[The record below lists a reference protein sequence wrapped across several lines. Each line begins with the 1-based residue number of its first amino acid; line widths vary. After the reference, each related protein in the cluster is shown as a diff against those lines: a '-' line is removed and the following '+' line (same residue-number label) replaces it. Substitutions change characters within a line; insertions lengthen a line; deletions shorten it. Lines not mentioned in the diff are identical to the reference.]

1 MGPQNIERANY
12 WVRAAGAAALGVLTL
27 FLLVGT
33 VGALKYVRYIGSGVS
48 ASNVISVSGHGEVFA
63 VPDTATFT
71 FSVREEAKQ
80 VETAQNTAT
89 DKVNE
94 IIDFLTAQGIE
105 EKDIQTTSY
114 NVQPMYDWIQ
124 DTCVNGVCRGGRQT
138 LRGFEVSQT
147 VTVKVR
153 DTEAA
158 GELLS
163 GIGSRGV
170 SDVSGLS
177 FTVDDEEALQE
188 QAREAAI
195 EEARKKA
202 EELADQLGVDIV
214 RVVGFSENSYGYPTP
229 YAYGR
234 GGVAMDSMA
243 EAQNAKAP
251 SLPTGENK
259 ITSDV
264 SVTYEIR

>member
-1 MGPQNIERANY
+1 MGPQNIDSANY
-12 WVRAAGAAALGVLTL
+12 WVKAAGAAALGVLTL

-33 VGALKYVRYIGSGVS
+33 VGALKYVKYIGSGVA

-80 VETAQNTAT
+80 VETAQETAT
-89 DKVNE
+89 KKGND
-94 IIDFLTAQGIE
+94 IIAFLKGE
-105 EKDIQTTSY
+105 GVEDKDIQTIAY
-114 NVQPMYDWIQ
+114 NVNPLYDYVQ
-124 DTCVNGVCRGGRQT
+124 DTCANGICRGGKQV

-147 VTVKVR
+147 VSVKVR
-153 DTEAA
+153 DTELA

-163 GIGSRGV
+163 GIGSKGV

-177 FTVDDEEALQE
+177 FTIDDEDQLQDEAR
-188 QAREAAI
+188 AAAI
-195 EEARKKA
+195 EEAREKA
-202 EELADQLGVDIV
+202 EALADELGVNIV

-234 GGVAMDSMA
+234 GGVAMDMA
-243 EAQNAKAP
+243 ENAVKSVAP